1 MLENSRCHLRDRD
14 DANSFWSNL
23 RPNVDHGQQQQHAHH
38 PHVADVD
45 SNTPPPPPP
54 SHPCTDDQEI
64 SVFDAH
70 KYLNN
75 EFSIINEIDTQ
86 KVSGE
91 TVSRFSWAA
100 GSSISAVDD
109 DNISYSSI
117 GRNNYPR
124 ARSFHMAA
132 ASATAATTPT
142 ASSEAS
148 WNSQTGLL
156 SRPRGLAGAANITF
170 MTSLHSGSAANHN
183 AAPHPYHD
191 NVKEEKEMKKKLG
204 VRWFSIFPTRRSR
217 RCPCSGKKSVR
228 VVDPETKSSI
238 PNMSS
243 SVNRVGFGVGVR
255 VGESITINNGNMATT
270 NDVTAGDLN
279 SSLIAQPIDNRR
291 HLVWP
296 GPERRRPEW
305 DEHQQIT
312 ANNMPRP
319 TTTSGGFS
327 FPILKVNGIG
337 GASTSSPVISTI
349 FQNPPNPT
357 FTFPSLTPKP
367 PINLLNNNIN
377 PKNHHHHHNNIDDDV
392 ASDASSDLF
401 EIESF
406 STANAQTQNY
416 SRTRRDLLDE
426 EDAISGGRLR
436 LGANINSGSDGHDS
450 ITSTDQYC
458 YEPSEASI
466 DWSVTT
472 AEGFDRP
479 SDHHH
484 HHQDHDRDV
493 ADVAQIMKVSSSK
506 GNNIGLLS
514 CRREKAV
521 SVGPNPVRLIMLPP
535 AAPAAAPDQNRHK
548 GGGAGPTK
556 TLSPSLNSR
565 MRHVGS
571 RPGLAHN
578 NKPPLAARMS
588 VPFATSA
595 QPVI

>member
-1 MLENSRCHLRDRD
+1 M
-14 DANSFWSNL
+14 
-23 RPNVDHGQQQQHAHH
+23 Q
-38 PHVADVD
+38 
-45 SNTPPPPPP
+45 
-54 SHPCTDDQEI
+54 
-64 SVFDAH
+64 
-70 KYLNN
+70 
-75 EFSIINEIDTQ
+75 
-86 KVSGE
+86 VSGE

-100 GSSISAVDD
+100 GSTISAVDD
-109 DNISYSSI
+109 VDNISYSSV
-117 GRNNYPR
+117 GRNNFPR
-124 ARSFHMAA
+124 ARSFGVVA

-156 SRPRGLAGAANITF
+156 SHPRGPAAGAANITF
-170 MTSLHSGSAANHN
+170 MTSLRSRSAANHN
-183 AAPHPYHD
+183 AAPQPHHD
-191 NVKEEKEMKKKLG
+191 NVKEEKKKLG
-204 VRWFSIFPTRRSR
+204 VRWYSIFPMRRSR
-217 RCPCSGKKSVR
+217 RCPCFGKKSVR

-243 SVNRVGFGVGVR
+243 SVSRAGVGVGVG

-270 NDVTAGDLN
+270 NVVTAGDLN
-279 SSLIAQPIDNRR
+279 SSLIVPPVDNRR

-312 ANNMPRP
+312 
-319 TTTSGGFS
+319 TTSGGFS
-327 FPILKVNGIG
+327 FPILKVNGNG
-337 GASTSSPVISTI
+337 STSTSSPVISTLNPK
-349 FQNPPNPT
+349 FRNPPNPT
-357 FTFPSLTPKP
+357 FTFPSSTPKP
-367 PINLLNNNIN
+367 PINILNNNI
-377 PKNHHHHHNNIDDDV
+377 KNHHHNNIDDDV

-406 STANAQTQNY
+406 SATTYAQTQNY
-416 SRTRRDLLDE
+416 SRTRRESLDD
-426 EDAISGGRLR
+426 EDAIGLGRRR

-472 AEGFDRP
+472 AEGFDRS
-479 SDHHH
+479 SDHHHH

-521 SVGPNPVRLIMLPP
+521 SVGPNPVRLAIMP
-535 AAPAAAPDQNRHK
+535 PAAAPDQNRHT

-571 RPGLAHN
+571 RPGLAN
-578 NKPPLAARMS
+578 SNKPPLAPRMS
-588 VPFATSA
+588 VPFATSP

>member
-1 MLENSRCHLRDRD
+1 MERSRVWRGVSGSSSSSIFEKSRCHLRDTD

-23 RPNVDHGQQQQHAHH
+23 RPNVDHGQQQQHAH

-45 SNTPPPPPP
+45 SKTPPPPP
-54 SHPCTDDQEI
+54 PCTDDQEI

-75 EFSIINEIDTQ
+75 ELSIINDVDTQ

-109 DNISYSSI
+109 VDNISYSSV

-124 ARSFHMAA
+124 GRSFHVVA

-156 SRPRGLAGAANITF
+156 SHPRGPAGAANITF
-170 MTSLHSGSAANHN
+170 MTSLRSRSAANHN
-183 AAPHPYHD
+183 AAPHPRHD

-204 VRWFSIFPTRRSR
+204 VRCNT
-217 RCPCSGKKSVR
+217 
-228 VVDPETKSSI
+228 
-238 PNMSS
+238 
-243 SVNRVGFGVGVR
+243 
-255 VGESITINNGNMATT
+255 ATT
-270 NDVTAGDLN
+270 NVVTARDLN
-279 SSLIAQPIDNRR
+279 SSLIVPPIDNRR

-296 GPERRRPEW
+296 GPERRCPEW

-319 TTTSGGFS
+319 TTTGGGFS

-337 GASTSSPVISTI
+337 GTSTSSPVVSTI

-357 FTFPSLTPKP
+357 LTFPSSTPKP
-367 PINLLNNNIN
+367 PINILNNNIN
-377 PKNHHHHHNNIDDDV
+377 PKNHHRNNIDDDV

-406 STANAQTQNY
+406 STTYAQTQNY
-416 SRTRRDLLDE
+416 SCTRRE
-426 EDAISGGRLR
+426 S
-436 LGANINSGSDGHDS
+436 LGADINSVSDGQDS
-450 ITSTDQYC
+450 ITATDQYC

-472 AEGFDRP
+472 AEGFDRS

-484 HHQDHDRDV
+484 HLQDHDRDF
-493 ADVAQIMKVSSSK
+493 ADVAQIMKVSSGK

-521 SVGPNPVRLIMLPP
+521 SVGPNPVRLVIMP
-535 AAPAAAPDQNRHK
+535 PAAAPDQSRHA

-571 RPGLAHN
+571 RPGLANN

-588 VPFATSA
+588 VPFAKSA

>member
-1 MLENSRCHLRDRD
+1 M
-14 DANSFWSNL
+14 
-23 RPNVDHGQQQQHAHH
+23 Q
-38 PHVADVD
+38 
-45 SNTPPPPPP
+45 
-54 SHPCTDDQEI
+54 
-64 SVFDAH
+64 
-70 KYLNN
+70 
-75 EFSIINEIDTQ
+75 
-86 KVSGE
+86 VSGE

-109 DNISYSSI
+109 ADNISYSSI

-124 ARSFHMAA
+124 GRSFHVVA

-156 SRPRGLAGAANITF
+156 SHPRGPAGAANITF
-170 MTSLHSGSAANHN
+170 MTSLRSRSAASHN
-183 AAPHPYHD
+183 AAPHPRHD

-204 VRWFSIFPTRRSR
+204 VRWYSIFPMRRSR

-238 PNMSS
+238 PNMPS
-243 SVNRVGFGVGVR
+243 SVSLAGVGVG

-270 NDVTAGDLN
+270 NVVTARDLI
-279 SSLIAQPIDNRR
+279 SSLIVPPIDNRR

-319 TTTSGGFS
+319 TTTGGGFS

-337 GASTSSPVISTI
+337 GTSTSSPVVSTI

-357 FTFPSLTPKP
+357 FTFPSSTPKP

-377 PKNHHHHHNNIDDDV
+377 PKNHHHNNIDDDV

-406 STANAQTQNY
+406 STTYAQTQNY
-416 SRTRRDLLDE
+416 SRTRRESSDE
-426 EDAISGGRLR
+426 EDAISRGRRR
-436 LGANINSGSDGHDS
+436 LGANINSVSDGQDS
-450 ITSTDQYC
+450 ITATDQYC

-472 AEGFDRP
+472 AEGFDRS
-479 SDHHH
+479 SDHH

-521 SVGPNPVRLIMLPP
+521 SVGPNPVRLVIMPP
-535 AAPAAAPDQNRHK
+535 ATPAAAPDQNRHT

-556 TLSPSLNSR
+556 ILPPSSNSR
-565 MRHVGS
+565 IRHVGS
-571 RPGLAHN
+571 RPGFANN

>member
-1 MLENSRCHLRDRD
+1 MERSRVWRGVSGSSSSIFEKSRCHLRDTD

-23 RPNVDHGQQQQHAHH
+23 RPNVDHGQQQQHAH

-45 SNTPPPPPP
+45 SKTPPPPP
-54 SHPCTDDQEI
+54 PCTDDQEI

-75 EFSIINEIDTQ
+75 ELSIVNDIDTQ

-109 DNISYSSI
+109 ADNISYSSV

-124 ARSFHMAA
+124 GRSFHVVA

-156 SRPRGLAGAANITF
+156 SHPRGPAGAANITF
-170 MTSLHSGSAANHN
+170 MTSLRSRSAANHN
-183 AAPHPYHD
+183 AAPHPRHD

-204 VRWFSIFPTRRSR
+204 VRWYCIFPMRRSR

-243 SVNRVGFGVGVR
+243 SVSRVGVGVGVG
-255 VGESITINNGNMATT
+255 VGESFTINNGNMATT
-270 NDVTAGDLN
+270 NVVTARDLN
-279 SSLIAQPIDNRR
+279 SSLIVPPIDNRR

-296 GPERRRPEW
+296 GPERRCPEW

-319 TTTSGGFS
+319 TTTGGGFS

-337 GASTSSPVISTI
+337 GTSTSSPVVSTI

-357 FTFPSLTPKP
+357 FTFPSSTPKP
-367 PINLLNNNIN
+367 PINILNNTIN
-377 PKNHHHHHNNIDDDV
+377 PKNHHRNNIDDDV

-406 STANAQTQNY
+406 STTYAQTQNY
-416 SRTRRDLLDE
+416 SRTRRE
-426 EDAISGGRLR
+426 S
-436 LGANINSGSDGHDS
+436 LGADINSVSDGHDS
-450 ITSTDQYC
+450 ITATDQYC

-472 AEGFDRP
+472 AEGFDRS

-484 HHQDHDRDV
+484 HLQDHDRDF

-521 SVGPNPVRLIMLPP
+521 SVGPNPVRLVIMP
-535 AAPAAAPDQNRHK
+535 PAAAPDQSRHP

-571 RPGLAHN
+571 RPGLANN